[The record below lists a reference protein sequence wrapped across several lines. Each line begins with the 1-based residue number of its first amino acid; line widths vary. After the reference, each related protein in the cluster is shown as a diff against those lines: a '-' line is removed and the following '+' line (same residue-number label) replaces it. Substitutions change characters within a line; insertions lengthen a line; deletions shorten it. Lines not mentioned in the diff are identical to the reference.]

1 MSTAAEMACDRRAE
15 FVRWA
20 LCFAVVVAAHGL
32 GAIAIMDKASEESE
46 FGVDTPV
53 VVVDLPESLINSAAP
68 VQDLPPGPQEEQS
81 DPTPP
86 QKEEKPPEQADLSL
100 PMPEPPK
107 LEPPAEE
114 KQATA
119 PPQANAPRAI
129 ARWEST
135 LTAHLERFK
144 HYPDKARARGDQ
156 GTVTVAF
163 TIDHDGRVVNSR
175 IVRSSGFGDARRRNA
190 GDAGARAAATEAARQ
205 YAGQRIVL
213 CRSGEIQPQITR
225 DGATSIGSDL

>member
-1 MSTAAEMACDRRAE
+1 
-15 FVRWA
+15 
-20 LCFAVVVAAHGL
+20 VAAHGL
-32 GAIAIMDKASEESE
+32 GAMAIMADAVEEPD

-53 VVVDLPESLINSAAP
+53 VVVDLPESFVTSPAP
-68 VQDLPPGPQEEQS
+68 AQDLPPGPLEQEQS

-86 QKEEKPPEQADLSL
+86 QREEKPPEPQAELSL

-107 LEPPAEE
+107 PDPPSEE

-135 LTAHLERFK
+135 LAAHLERFK

-156 GTVTVAF
+156 GTATVAF
-163 TIDHDGRVVNSR
+163 TIDHEGRLVSSR
-175 IVRSSGFGDARRRNA
+175 IVRSSGSEMLDEETLAMLV
-190 GDAGARAAATEAARQ
+190 RAQPLPKPPDNVLDSELSF
-205 YAGQRIVL
+205 IVPV
-213 CRSGEIQPQITR
+213 RFNIR
-225 DGATSIGSDL
+225 

>member
-1 MSTAAEMACDRRAE
+1 VSAAAEMVKDRRTE

-20 LCFAVVVAAHGL
+20 VCFAVVVAAHGL
-32 GAIAIMDKASEESE
+32 GAVAIMDSATEESE

-53 VVVDLPESLINSAAP
+53 VVVDLPESFVTSPAP
-68 VQDLPPGPQEEQS
+68 AQDLPPGPLQEEQS

-86 QKEEKPPEQADLSL
+86 QREEKPPELQAELSL

-107 LEPPAEE
+107 LEPPSEE

-135 LTAHLERFK
+135 LAAHLERFK

-156 GTVTVAF
+156 GTATVAF
-163 TIDHDGRVVNSR
+163 TIDQDGRLVTSR
-175 IVRSSGFGDARRRNA
+175 IVQSSGSEMLDDETLAMLV
-190 GDAGARAAATEAARQ
+190 RAQPLPKPPDNVLDSELSF
-205 YAGQRIVL
+205 IVPVKFN
-213 CRSGEIQPQITR
+213 IK
-225 DGATSIGSDL
+225 